1 MRGLARRLRGNF
13 GIRSSRMTIR
23 SQLAWYWRWAINSVV
38 LVSVALGVWWLVNTT
53 QRLTGVDLDGARTRI
68 EALES
73 ENQRLSRELDAMR
86 SALAER
92 ERQVAIGTAAQ
103 SELARGVAQLQDEN
117 ASLKEDLGFLR
128 NLMSAGSAPAG
139 LTIANL
145 KVERQGESRDYRY
158 RMLLSQGGDRRQDF
172 RGRVQ
177 LVLRLDSPG
186 GARTLTV
193 PEPEA
198 GEAAGRVEFRFYQ
211 SVEGRFRLPEQ
222 SVLRG
227 YEVRVVALPGGQ
239 VKLSQVVNL
248 P

>member
-1 MRGLARRLRGNF
+1 
-13 GIRSSRMTIR
+13 MTIR
-23 SQLAWYWRWAINSVV
+23 SQLAWHWRWAINAVV
-38 LVSVALGVWWLVNTT
+38 LVSVALGVWWLVNAT
-53 QRLTGVDLDGARTRI
+53 QRLTGFDLDGARTRI

-73 ENQRLSRELDAMR
+73 DNQRLSRELDATR

-103 SELARGVAQLQDEN
+103 GELARGLAQLQDEN

-128 NLMSAGSAPAG
+128 NLMSSGSAPAG

-145 KVERQGESRDYRY
+145 KVERQGDSRDYRY
-158 RMLLSQGGDRRQDF
+158 RLLLSQGGDRRQDF
-172 RGRVQ
+172 RGRLQ
-177 LVLRLDSPG
+177 LVLRLDGPG
-186 GARTLTV
+186 GARSLTV
-193 PEPEA
+193 PDSEA

-211 SVEGRFRLPEQ
+211 AVEGRFRIPEQ
-222 SVLRG
+222 TVLRG

-239 VKLSQVVNL
+239 VKLSQNVNL